1 MHHPDENDDELWS
14 RVARHDERALEQ
26 LLRRYHQRL
35 CEFAYSILKQRDQ
48 VEEAVSNVFLNVWR
62 RRETLDIKTS
72 VRSYLFAAVANQA
85 LTLRKRQLS
94 RRTALMEEVPA
105 QSLAV
110 VQGADRELIYAE
122 LEQEVEE
129 IIASLPPQRMI
140 VFRMNRFE
148 GLRYLEIARALGL
161 SERTVQNHMVLAIKH
176 LAKELPR
183 LRLH

>member
-14 RVARHDERALEQ
+14 RVARHDERALEE

-85 LTLRKRQLS
+85 LTLRKRQLA
-94 RRTALMEEVPA
+94 RRTAMMEEVPT

-110 VQGADRELIYAE
+110 VQGADRELLYAE
-122 LEQEVEE
+122 LEQEVEA
-129 IIASLPPQRMI
+129 IIARLPPQRMI

-183 LRLH
+183 LRLP

>member
-1 MHHPDENDDELWS
+1 
-14 RVARHDERALEQ
+14 
-26 LLRRYHQRL
+26 
-35 CEFAYSILKQRDQ
+35 
-48 VEEAVSNVFLNVWR
+48 
-62 RRETLDIKTS
+62 
-72 VRSYLFAAVANQA
+72 
-85 LTLRKRQLS
+85 
-94 RRTALMEEVPA
+94 MEEVPA